1 MHHAKLSILENVEQD
16 EYGLFPDLKPHCLFK
31 TTVTYKDT
39 ECELQ
44 IGCSPGI
51 FSFNRQKWQKF
62 FNRIKIKLLYLLFVR
77 HYWIK
82 SLDEGFYSCTQPILN
97 RLKFIAENFDPEKS
111 ALTIKTKMH
120 VTPVLKEI
128 DQVESPLQLELAAI
142 LCERCYVIVK
152 FI

>member
-120 VTPVLKEI
+120 VYRNKLKI
-128 DQVESPLQLELAAI
+128 
-142 LCERCYVIVK
+142 K
-152 FI
+152 FTTEPQSSLRDL